1 MVSAHKDAGLSR
13 GAVGPRMQRAGTL
26 FTSEAASVVEASVSQ
41 VPLHEVNVL
50 ATDPADAADRASR
63 SPWSGL
69 WGWSL

>member
-1 MVSAHKDAGLSR
+1 MVSTHKDAGLSR

-26 FTSEAASVVEASVSQ
+26 FTPEAASVVEAPVSQ

-63 SPWSGL
+63 SPQSSL